1 MPAYPAIQS
10 VVAALGGRAVL
21 RRDVQSL
28 ADLSGMVEAGLPMR
42 SLERLSASYP
52 VGDRE
57 KVASAVAP
65 RTTRLRRSESG
76 VLSTAE
82 SERLERIARL
92 TALASHVL
100 DSDIEGRRFL
110 VSSHPLLGGQTP
122 LELAVTDLGARRVE
136 ELLWRLEYS
145 LPV

>member
-10 VVAALGGRAVL
+10 VVAALGGRTAL
-21 RRDVQSL
+21 RRDVHSL
-28 ADLSGMVEAGLPMR
+28 AELSAMVEAGLPVR
-42 SLERLSASYP
+42 SLSRLSGSFPPA
-52 VGDRE
+52 DRE
-57 KVASAVAP
+57 KVASTVAP
-65 RTTRLRRSESG
+65 RTTRLRRTEAG

-100 DSDIEGRRFL
+100 ESDVEGRRFL
-110 VSSHPLLGGQTP
+110 LAPHTLLGGHTP

-136 ELLWRLEYS
+136 EILWRLEYS

>member
-21 RRDVQSL
+21 RRDVHSL
-28 ADLSGMVEAGLPMR
+28 AELSGMVEAGLPMR
-42 SLERLSASYP
+42 SLERLSASFP
-52 VGDRE
+52 EVDRE
-57 KVASAVAP
+57 RVASAVAP

-76 VLSTAE
+76 VLSTTE

-100 DSDIEGRRFL
+100 ESDLEGRRFL
-110 VSSHPLLGGQTP
+110 LTPHALLGGHTP
-122 LELAVTDLGARRVE
+122 LDLAVTDLGARRVE
-136 ELLWRLEYS
+136 DILWRLEYS